1 MLKDFDL
8 IRHSFPAD
16 KTIDI
21 YPIADVHLG
30 AVEHS
35 KAEWENFLKSVER
48 ENAYLILV
56 GDLLNNNTRGVK
68 FANPFDETMRPR
80 EAKRKMVEDLKP
92 IKDRILCITTGNH
105 EERTLR
111 DSDQDL
117 TYDICSKLDIEDVYR
132 ENACFMV
139 VSIGERGNSHHSNG
153 VQANATFTFCVTHGA
168 FGGALTGGMVNRNE
182 RFGGIIEGLDCLVT
196 AHAHKGAVT
205 KPSKIVIDPRNN
217 IVSVK
222 HYVAI
227 SCVSWLNYGG
237 YAARKMLTPAQACD
251 PQKIRLAYDL
261 HSREK
266 RIITQW

>member
-8 IRHSFPAD
+8 IRHSFPD
-16 KTIDI
+16 SKGIYI

-30 AVEHS
+30 AIEHA
-35 KAEWENFLKSVER
+35 KTEWEDFIKRVKD
-48 ENAYLILV
+48 ENAYLVSV
-56 GDLLNNNTRGVK
+56 GDLLNNSTRGVK
-68 FANPFDETMRPR
+68 FANPFDEALRPM
-80 EAKRKMVEDLKP
+80 EAKEKMTEFLYP
-92 IKDRILCITTGNH
+92 LKDRILCITTGNH
-105 EERTLR
+105 EERTKK

-117 TYDICSKLDIEDVYR
+117 TYDICCKLGIEDRYR
-132 ENACFMV
+132 PNVCFMV
-139 VSIGERGNSHHSNG
+139 VSIGERGNSNHGNG
-153 VQANATFTFCVTHGA
+153 VQSNATFTFCVTHGA